1 MEAEKWDHVVS
12 RGEGD
17 HGAGDCEK
25 PGRGSAM
32 EGRRPF
38 WDEEGMRSKP
48 QLKQFRFGKRQEMAT
63 THKEAV
69 N

>member
-25 PGRGSAM
+25 PGRGSVM

-48 QLKQFRFGKRQEMAT
+48 QLKKFRFGKR
-63 THKEAV
+63 
-69 N
+69 